1 MPVTPQEFSLWARM
15 TGNKYPNSVEE
26 KVRLAPEVHNFS
38 QNVGKQG
45 ALGVEQEPEP
55 EQQSNLGSK
64 LAKGALIA
72 GGIAAGVAAA
82 RNPGVQDAVKSAASK
97 VDDFVSNFTT
107 PREVNVDT
115 AEAVSDIT
123 KSAPR
128 DVYSQST
135 IPNHQI
141 EKYYSPVG
149 LLRSGPQTQYAG
161 GSTDVPPGPM
171 SAEEFQHQRI
181 KNELRDIAASNRAR
195 QERSDP
201 GAGGRQLSIPARQT
215 YNEQG
220 GREQYVPGVNPVLA
234 SIRSTGSIDPITG
247 KTNVPASLDSSERLE
262 TGELGV
268 IPSPSVPLSAAPDQG
283 NVFTYQAL
291 QQHAK
296 NQLLDKK
303 AADGTLTR
311 AEEGAWLQN
320 ELDRSGT
327 TPQKLFGHDSIEAY
341 MDTYMPQEKEQSL
354 SNKADAVISALGASD
369 PEFGHIQHSP
379 SELSESVAA
388 SGQNPVNTGM
398 TGNPDNLIEK
408 TSATND
414 PTTLTGQHDIQ
425 MAANNAVDQAENEAV
440 ASVLQIQADKASN
453 SGIDNP
459 KVDNFLKIQSAKR
472 QNAAISDLD
481 RAAYD
486 MVAAGAESGEQIS
499 LERAQ
504 QILTDPK
511 AELSFGEQRLFRGGD
526 RVAVG
531 QQTFVPGETQTGRMM
546 DLRSGAS
553 GTESSVTDAD
563 RYNLENTA
571 GLSKQTRKGAG
582 TGRMRDQRDTPNIAG
597 VLPTGGGRNARGMS
611 AVGSDFLDV
620 VTGEEQARNELS
632 DLTSN
637 VVRKELE
644 ARNQPEQN
652 YSKFTDY
659 STGQTDEGRARDQQ
673 TWETATSSRR
683 HDQMNSLFTAP
694 TESGLLQLK
703 TANRG
708 NVKLSKEDLKTSL
721 GPIATDVWNRAAN
734 HYAQAKGIQLPD
746 PSSPDYFNAANNVIY
761 GGKDSMSNVKD
772 IGITFNSELQKAG
785 LDLQNQDPFA
795 VHTLYSIVR
804 GGAGGELSLRS
815 FNTAAKRARSQGLLE
830 RNPNA
835 PIPHGLSGGERM
847 IATGA
852 SQLSPPRTE
861 GRPQGRQINFNE
873 YWNVGPFAD
882 ADRYARGVERR
893 RFS

>member
-72 GGIAAGVAAA
+72 GGIAAGVAVA

-115 AEAVSDIT
+115 AEAVGDVT
-123 KSAPR
+123 PNPR
-128 DVYSQST
+128 EQQSNVGSQVNKFLTEGSYKRNYKPNPVDVEIGPDSYT
-135 IPNHQI
+135 
-141 EKYYSPVG
+141 SPVSQRVSG
-149 LLRSGPQTQYAG
+149 LLQEGEDPYVHPSRIPGMPG
-161 GSTDVPPGPM
+161 GDYRGRRTTYTPEQQE
-171 SAEEFQHQRI
+171 AFRLTKEEADERAIIQ
-181 KNELRDIAASNRAR
+181 NE
-195 QERSDP
+195 
-201 GAGGRQLSIPARQT
+201 
-215 YNEQG
+215 
-220 GREQYVPGVNPVLA
+220 
-234 SIRSTGSIDPITG
+234 
-247 KTNVPASLDSSERLE
+247 
-262 TGELGV
+262 GV
-268 IPSPSVPLSAAPDQG
+268 IPPG
-283 NVFTYQAL
+283 M
-291 QQHAK
+291 
-296 NQLLDKK
+296 
-303 AADGTLTR
+303 LTR
-311 AEEGAWLQN
+311 EQQAYLKLN
-320 ELDRSGT
+320 ELGGETLQAGRQRSAERDLEG
-327 TPQKLFGHDSIEAY
+327 QQRAE
-341 MDTYMPQEKEQSL
+341 SL

-440 ASVLQIQADKASN
+440 ASVLQIQADKAAN

-459 KVDNFLKIQSAKR
+459 KVDNFLKIESARR

-486 MVAAGAESGEQIS
+486 MVAAGAESGEEIS

-504 QILTDPK
+504 QILTDPE

-563 RYNLENTA
+563 RYNVENTA

-708 NVKLSKEDLKTSL
+708 NVKVSKEDLKTSL

-746 PSSPDYFNAANNVIY
+746 PSSPDYFNAANNIIY

-882 ADRYARGVERR
+882 ADRYAKGVGRQ